1 MNYSSDSYP
10 ICRISVQFGTDGAP
24 LGFLQCDDVI
34 DGAQLLGTRNTTS
47 DLYLESRPFVT

>member
-24 LGFLQCDDVI
+24 LGFLQCDDVF
-34 DGAQLLGTRNTTS
+34 DGAQLLGT
-47 DLYLESRPFVT
+47 